1 MVEMCEQLKTLTS
14 VSPGRQPSSE
24 GGSDSKRAKVDVR
37 LPKRLIRN
45 QHVANSAGPSKP
57 QGWLET
63 DFTLDPRSSRS
74 EATYPTVC
82 WFFVALSVDQLGL
95 QEV

>member
-1 MVEMCEQLKTLTS
+1 M
-14 VSPGRQPSSE
+14 
-24 GGSDSKRAKVDVR
+24 SDFQM
-37 LPKRLIRN
+37 IRN

-63 DFTLDPRSSRS
+63 DFTLDQKSGRS

-82 WFFVALSVDQLGL
+82 WFSVALSVDRLGL